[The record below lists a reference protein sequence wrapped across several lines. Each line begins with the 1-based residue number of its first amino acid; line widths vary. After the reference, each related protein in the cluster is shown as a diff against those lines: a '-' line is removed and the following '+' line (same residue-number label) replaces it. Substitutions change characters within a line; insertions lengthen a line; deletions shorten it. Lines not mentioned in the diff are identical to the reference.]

1 MSAVNK
7 SAWVVDDDE
16 DHIQPLQ
23 IMLKDLGYDCKIYA
37 SSTEIKDDITNGFT
51 PDLLLIDV
59 HLPDNNALDLISFI
73 RDNELLDDPP
83 IIVLDDD
90 FSEESEYAIQ
100 IGADD
105 ELTFPMIIQ
114 ELETAIAN
122 ANERRNLEEIIEDE
136 EEF

>member
-16 DHIQPLQ
+16 DHIHPLQ
-23 IMLKDLGYDCKIYA
+23 IMLKTLGYDCKIYA
-37 SSTEIKDDITNGFT
+37 SSTEVEDNITNGFT
-51 PDLLLIDV
+51 PDLLLIDI
-59 HLPDNNALDLISFI
+59 HLPDNSALDLIAYI

-83 IIVLDDD
+83 IIVLDDEY
-90 FSEESEYAIQ
+90 SEESEYAIQ

-105 ELTFPMIIQ
+105 QLTFPLTIQ
-114 ELETAIAN
+114 ELETAVSN
-122 ANERRNLEEIIEDE
+122 AHERRNLEEIIEDE